1 MKYVLTP
8 LVGFVLALVSLIVP
22 PLVLPFLMW
31 FARWDRDIT
40 RDIDGRFP
48 LIRGD
53 LPRWLA
59 WFETPDERLPGGL
72 YEPTV
77 EKVYVVWGKWVCTY
91 YWLGLRNR
99 AFGLARAI
107 GKPTTDYIPE
117 GYGFWERGDVWRHA
131 GIMGLPRSVLF
142 GLIPGALVYLVAG
155 LLGVHGDPALI
166 VAGLATL
173 AVAVPIQG
181 FKYVVGW
188 QVYKY
193 LDGQF
198 WAVPVFTIKRA

>member
-1 MKYVLTP
+1 MKYVFTP

-22 PLVLPFLMW
+22 PLALPFLMW
-31 FARWDRDIT
+31 FARWDGAVT
-40 RDIDGRFP
+40 RDLDGRFP
-48 LIRGD
+48 IIRGD

-77 EKVYVVWGKWVCTY
+77 EKVYVVWGKWGCTY

-107 GKPTTDYIPE
+107 GKATTDYIPE
-117 GYGFWERGDVWRHA
+117 GYGFWERGDIWRQ
-131 GIMGLPRSVLF
+131 
-142 GLIPGALVYLVAG
+142 AG
-155 LLGVHGDPALI
+155 LLGIPGAAMLGMFLGGLMYLALWWLGADVRLLYGATAAV
-166 VAGLATL
+166 VAFCVITTR
-173 AVAVPIQG
+173 G

-193 LDGQF
+193 LDGRF